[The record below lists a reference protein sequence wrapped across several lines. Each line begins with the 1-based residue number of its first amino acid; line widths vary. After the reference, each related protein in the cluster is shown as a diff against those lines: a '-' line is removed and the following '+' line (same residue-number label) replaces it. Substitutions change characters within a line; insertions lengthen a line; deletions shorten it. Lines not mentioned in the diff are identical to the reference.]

1 MVPVMVRP
9 AFFLWFMCFPM
20 GENTPVLIVLGPLAG
35 LLSDRL
41 SSRFG
46 RRRPMMLLA
55 SLVAAAGFGR
65 FFSRKI
71 GVRNM
76 EVPPWKH
83 TTFTVNNRLIVFF
96 CDDLK
101 LDLLKVQVK
110 KKRNSTYCFLIHG
123 DR

>member
-1 MVPVMVRP
+1 
-9 AFFLWFMCFPM
+9 M

-55 SLVAAAGFGR
+55 SLVAAAGKCRIFL
-65 FFSRKI
+65 RKI

-76 EVPPWKH
+76 EVPPWKR
-83 TTFTVNNRLIVFF
+83 TTFTVNNRTIVFF

-101 LDLLKVQVK
+101 LDL
-110 KKRNSTYCFLIHG
+110 
-123 DR
+123 